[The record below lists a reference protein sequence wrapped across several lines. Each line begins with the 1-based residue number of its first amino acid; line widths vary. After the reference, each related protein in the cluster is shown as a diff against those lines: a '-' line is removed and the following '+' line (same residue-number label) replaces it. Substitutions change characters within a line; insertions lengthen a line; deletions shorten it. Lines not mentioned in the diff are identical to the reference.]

1 MGEREILVV
10 RKMTFRGYERPDG
23 TFGTRNFI
31 GIISTVVCANEVAKR
46 ISSATKGIKYY
57 VHGQGCA
64 QVSTDIKTVERTLS
78 SLGQNPNLAA
88 IILVGLGCES
98 VDIQKVADGISHSN
112 KPVETIV
119 VQEVGGAKRAI
130 ELGKRLSS
138 RFYNEYARMKR
149 KDTDIMNLTLGL
161 KCGGSDTTSGIA
173 ANPALGL
180 VADQLIDL
188 GATCVFGE
196 TTEFIGAEELLAA
209 RGKTPDL
216 KKQIL
221 RTVLHME
228 ERAKATGVDMRG
240 GQPTKGNIKGGLSTI
255 EEKSLG
261 AAIKTG
267 SRGIDGVLQYG
278 EKISGRGL
286 FFVDSPGREPELL
299 TALAAAGAT
308 TISFTTG
315 RGAPQGFPFVP
326 TIKITGNPKTAE
338 MLADHIDIDVSGI
351 LSGDLD
357 LKDAAGVI
365 LEEILTVSS
374 GKLVKAEKL
383 RYEEAMNIYVT
394 GPII

>member
-1 MGEREILVV
+1 
-10 RKMTFRGYERPDG
+10 MTFRGYERPDG